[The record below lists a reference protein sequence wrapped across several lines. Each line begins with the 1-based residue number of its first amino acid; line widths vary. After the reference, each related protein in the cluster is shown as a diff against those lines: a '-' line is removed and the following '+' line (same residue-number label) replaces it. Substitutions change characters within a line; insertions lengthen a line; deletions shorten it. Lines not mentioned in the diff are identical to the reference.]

1 LEVKLNSNFEGGGG
15 SIRREWKKSLNAVAL
30 VRNMYLL
37 DKNKKDIIQP
47 PMTRPG
53 MEPGFGLHGNESH
66 NAQKAGADH
75 PLRVGSASLL
85 LPALVNREWGCMQ

>member
-1 LEVKLNSNFEGGGG
+1 
-15 SIRREWKKSLNAVAL
+15 
-30 VRNMYLL
+30 MYLL
-37 DKNKKDIIQP
+37 DIRIKRHHGQ

-53 MEPGFGLHGNESH
+53 IEPGFGLHGNESH

-85 LPALVNREWGCMQ
+85 LPALVNGEWGCMHVLHCPDVTLLSMCMAVIS